1 MKTIIIGVSSAVL
14 EYNHG
19 KEGIYELM
27 KLIGL
32 SIGEVQQKSTKNIM
46 KRFKRVKL
54 HNKVTPAVK
63 RRRKDLRSIKK
74 KWTDKNKE
82 QENKF
87 YETGGF

>member
-27 KLIGL
+27 KLIG
-32 SIGEVQQKSTKNIM
+32 QKSTENIM

-54 HNKVTPAVK
+54 HNKATPAVK
-63 RRRKDLRSIKK
+63 RGRKDLRSIKK